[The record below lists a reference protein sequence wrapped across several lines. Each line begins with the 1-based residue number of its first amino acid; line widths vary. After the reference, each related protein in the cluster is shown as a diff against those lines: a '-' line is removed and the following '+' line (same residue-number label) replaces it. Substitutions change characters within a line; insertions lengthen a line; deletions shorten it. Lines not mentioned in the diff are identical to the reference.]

1 MKMLTVD
8 LQVVGSLLMVLGL
21 SHAFF
26 NRYFAWDVEL
36 AGVSLFTRRVFFVH
50 TFFIAMTVTM
60 MGAFSALFA
69 RALIEPQALSRAIL
83 AGMVVFWGSRLV
95 AQFTAYESAIWRG
108 HRFRTR
114 MHVAFSIF
122 WVYVTGTYGLALLL
136 SLRGILR

>member
-1 MKMLTVD
+1 MRMLTVH
-8 LQVVGSLLMVLGL
+8 LQIVGVLLMVLGL
-21 SHAFF
+21 SHALF
-26 NRYFAWDVEL
+26 NRYFGWDAEL

-60 MGAFSALFA
+60 MGAFSAMYA
-69 RALIEPQALSRAIL
+69 GALVEPQALSRAIL

-108 HRFRTR
+108 DRFRTR

-122 WVYVTGTYGLALLL
+122 WFYVTGTFGIALVR
-136 SLRGILR
+136 SLR

>member
-1 MKMLTVD
+1 MGVLTVH
-8 LQVVGSLLMVLGL
+8 LQVVGVLLMVLGL

-26 NRYFAWDVEL
+26 NRYFGWDVEL

-60 MGAFSALFA
+60 MGAFSAAYA
-69 RALIEPQALSRAIL
+69 RTLVGPQALSRAIL

-108 HRFRTR
+108 DRFKTR
-114 MHVAFSIF
+114 MHIAFSIL
-122 WVYVTGTYGLALLL
+122 WVYVTATYGVALMW
-136 SLRGILR
+136 SLRGVSR

>member
-1 MKMLTVD
+1 MGVLTVQ
-8 LQVVGSLLMVLGL
+8 LQVVGVLLMALGL

-26 NRYFAWDVEL
+26 NRYFGWGVEL

-60 MGAFSALFA
+60 MGAFSVVYA
-69 RALIEPQALSRAIL
+69 RALVGPQALGRAIL

-108 HRFRTR
+108 NRFRTR
-114 MHVAFSIF
+114 MHVAFTFLWI
-122 WVYVTGTYGLALLL
+122 YVTATYGVALVW
-136 SLRGILR
+136 SLRGFSR